1 MISDAAAFVVRT
13 WESTPQR
20 LSVLRFPFFTEKK
33 TVFKFCTNNCN
44 YLGFQQRTIY
54 VVSMGID
61 SLAYNMQIMLEH
73 VLLILR
79 CGFIYS
85 SYIASPRDQRYE
97 LSTPAAKMIDG
108 CICSWDCSRLAGLI
122 ALNSLSGPRGTL
134 LKVKAGDEAWES
146 CSFPLYNVF
155 PCSHSESVAFIMSR

>member
-61 SLAYNMQIMLEH
+61 SLAYNMQITHEH

-85 SYIASPRDQRYE
+85 SYVYGFSPWSEVR
-97 LSTPAAKMIDG
+97 T
-108 CICSWDCSRLAGLI
+108 
-122 ALNSLSGPRGTL
+122 LNTRCKNDWRVHLLMRL
-134 LKVKAGDEAWES
+134 LK
-146 CSFPLYNVF
+146 
-155 PCSHSESVAFIMSR
+155 ISRANCIKQSRRPERNTSKGQSWRRGVGELLFSPV